1 MKKQV
6 LLNGI
11 IVGDVDATADQEAD
25 LLAVRKYLEQRGLRK
40 EVTRYQ
46 ATFNAAY
53 SFANT
58 SAYLY
63 ERDLQRSPR
72 VGASIV
78 PFVVNAAFGIELYFK
93 ALAQKHGVTLSGHR
107 LAKLNKALPAPARSG
122 IEAAVPRCAAER
134 NLLGPPD
141 FDGYV
146 QQLDNTF
153 VEWRYFFEKERTGR
167 VDIEPTIFVMQ
178 VLHEACR
185 AHAAA

>member
-11 IVGDVDATADQEAD
+11 IVGEFEATGDQEAD
-25 LLAVRKYLEQRGLRK
+25 LRAVSEYLEQRGLRK
-40 EVTRYQ
+40 EVNRYQ
-46 ATFNAAY
+46 ATFNAAQ

-63 ERDLQRSPR
+63 KRDLQRSPR
-72 VGASIV
+72 VGASVV

-107 LAKLNKALPAPARSG
+107 LTKLNKALPAPARSEVESV
-122 IEAAVPRCAAER
+122 IPRCAAER
-134 NLLGPPD
+134 NLPGPPD
-141 FDGYV
+141 FDSYV
-146 QQLDNTF
+146 HQLDNTF

-178 VLHEACR
+178 VLHEACL